1 MKENKTLIWAIII
14 GGILLRLV
22 PHVPNFAP
30 ITATALFA
38 GVYLNKRWAIAIPLL
53 AMVVSDYLLLYIHPF
68 SAQWISFD
76 QIYSP
81 LQLAHST
88 TIYVW
93 GSFVL
98 SAAIGWWLKRHQ
110 GVGNT
115 AAAAIFASIQ
125 FFIITNFG
133 VWAAGMYAPNLGG
146 LAQSYTMALPFFRWT
161 LLGDLFYTAAFFG
174 LYALATR
181 GMNKVVATNQ

>member
-1 MKENKTLIWAIII
+1 MRENKTLIWAIII

-38 GVYLNKRWAIAIPLL
+38 GVYLSKRWAIAIPLL
-53 AMVVSDYLLLYIHPF
+53 VMVVSDYLLLYVRPF
-68 SAQWISFD
+68 SSQLFTFD
-76 QIYSP
+76 QFYSP

-98 SAAIGWWLKRHQ
+98 SAVIGWWLKRHQ
-110 GVGNT
+110 NLGNT

-133 VWAAGMYAPNLGG
+133 VWAAGMYAPNLAG
-146 LAQSYTMALPFFRWT
+146 LAQSYIMALPFFRWT
-161 LLGDLFYTAAFFG
+161 LLGDLFYTGAFFG
-174 LYALATR
+174 LYALATQH
-181 GMNKVVATNQ
+181 NTKTVSVKQ